1 MLIVQKFG
9 GSSLA
14 DAERL
19 RRAAAMA
26 IEAKRRGNGVLMVVS
41 AMGEST
47 DELIDLVH
55 KISDSP
61 PAREL
66 DALLSCGE
74 QQSAALMAI
83 AINSMGEKSLSLTG
97 WQAGMF
103 TRGDHADA
111 DVSFCLPCRAA
122 LALKEGY
129 IPVVTGFQG
138 INDRGDITTL
148 GRGGSDTS
156 AVALAAALG
165 AGRCEIYSDVAGIYT
180 ADPRLVKDAVHIE
193 RMDARDMLV
202 LSRGGSQVL
211 HSKSVE
217 LALEKGVELILLSS
231 FGDCARTVL
240 CLLDEEERP
249 DFAGVTRSAERGEL
263 TLAGKGCSR
272 ALLPEIKGLFD
283 NWGIRML
290 GGRAGEGYVCVRTK
304 PEQQLYALNVLH
316 RAFFTEPEILEN

>member
-19 RRAAAMA
+19 RRAAAIA
-26 IEAKRRGNGVLMVVS
+26 LEAKRRGDDVLMVVS

-55 KISDSP
+55 KISASP
-61 PAREL
+61 PEREL

-83 AINSMGEKSLSLTG
+83 ALSSMGAKAISLTG
-97 WQAGMF
+97 WQAGMY
-103 TRGDHADA
+103 TRGEHGNAEVA
-111 DVSFCLPCRAA
+111 LCLPCRAVM
-122 LALKEGY
+122 ALKEGY

-138 INDRGDITTL
+138 INDSGDITTL

-180 ADPRLVKDAVHIE
+180 ADPRLVQDARHIE
-193 RMDARDMLV
+193 RMDARDMLI
-202 LSRGGSQVL
+202 LARGGSQVL
-211 HSKSVE
+211 HAKSVAI
-217 LALEKGVELILLSS
+217 ALEKGMTLSLLSS
-231 FGDCARTVL
+231 FGEAGHTTL
-240 CLLDEEERP
+240 CLMEEKERP
-249 DFAGVTRSAERGEL
+249 DFAGVTRSVERGEI
-263 TLAGKGCSR
+263 TLAGKGCTR
-272 ALLPEIKGLFD
+272 ALLPEIKGIFD
-283 NWGIRML
+283 DWGIRMH
-290 GGRAGEGYVCVRTK
+290 GGRAGEGYVAVSTDAD
-304 PEQQLYALNVLH
+304 QQLYALNVLH
-316 RAFFTEPEILEN
+316 RVFFVEPRAKRP

>member
-14 DAERL
+14 TPERL

-26 IEAKRRGNGVLMVVS
+26 IEAQRRGNRVLMVVS

-55 KISDSP
+55 KISASP

-66 DALLSCGE
+66 DALLSSGE

-83 AINSMGEKSLSLTG
+83 ALNSMGAKSLSLTG

-103 TRGDHADA
+103 THGNHGDA
-111 DVSFCLPCRAA
+111 DVNICLPCRAA

-138 INDRGDITTL
+138 INDMGDITTL

-156 AVALAAALG
+156 AVAIAAALG
-165 AGRCEIYSDVAGIYT
+165 ADRCEIFSDVAGIYT
-180 ADPRLVKDAVHIE
+180 ADPRLVRDAIHID

-211 HSKSVE
+211 HAKSVE
-217 LALEKGVELILLSS
+217 LALEKGMELSLLSS
-231 FGDCARTVL
+231 FGESGRTRL
-240 CLLDEEERP
+240 CLLGEGERP
-249 DFAGVTRSAERGEL
+249 AFAGVTRSAVSGEL
-263 TLAGKGCSR
+263 TLAGRGCSR
-272 ALLPEIKGLFD
+272 ELLPEIKGLFD

-290 GGRAGEGYVCVRTK
+290 GGRSGDGFVCIRTD
-304 PEQQLYALNVLH
+304 PEQQIYALNVLH
-316 RAFFTEPEILEN
+316 RAFFIENQNL